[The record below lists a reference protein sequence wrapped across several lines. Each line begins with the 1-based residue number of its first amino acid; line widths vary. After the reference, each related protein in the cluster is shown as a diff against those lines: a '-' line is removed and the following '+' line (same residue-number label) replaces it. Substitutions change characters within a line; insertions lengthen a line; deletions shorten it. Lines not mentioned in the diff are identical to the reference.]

1 MMATRIILT
10 ALALVARATAQSSTP
25 VVAGLGLSAEPAAP
39 VEAALSEEKGAG
51 WWGDAP
57 AVGEAT
63 ETATSALAR
72 MNALLRRQLDEG
84 DAVVFSYDTE
94 GPSTMPTPLPTPIPT
109 TLETDPCPE
118 GTFSYEL
125 ALYDY
130 QGDGWEG
137 AEYVLSQFE
146 GFNPDPEEVARGTLA
161 SGSEQIESFCLEDGT
176 YSVEFGGGSDDAE
189 TGIQWLPDDKQKI
202 TSCRGPCTDYF
213 MMVGGL
219 VLEPT
224 APPTPINFNK
234 PTSFDASQTTWLLTS
249 VDVGG
254 VSENAFTP
262 DETASNVISNA
273 INDVWLTPDGDNRL
287 ENGPEDVLDS
297 TVTILERRRKLLQ
310 NDKRAQI
317 DLTVLMDTCAQ
328 AGFTSNDECLASFV
342 TAIDESAAS
351 GQLAER
357 LNYWAAFFGLP
368 GFPDITVDGV
378 VPDTPEW
385 VFAPTPAPTS
395 AGGPSPAP
403 TPTDDLPPTVPGA
416 PTPAPTARP
425 TSSSKKKKKKQGL
438 SSGELIATIVC
449 CILAV
454 LICLLCCLY
463 FKQRE
468 RKATERKD
476 SWDIS
481 TMFTDEQNLPAE
493 GDPPAAIEGD
503 PDAGVVAL
511 ADDADDAAGAAAA
524 VAEEPQALQK
534 ITQAAEL

>member
-1 MMATRIILT
+1 MAPKI
-10 ALALVARATAQSSTP
+10 LALCGLLGVASALSSPSANAAGGRGLTVDAVPP
-25 VVAGLGLSAEPAAP
+25 VPSGLTDTESQGASWWGAAELSADSADT
-39 VEAALSEEKGAG
+39 G
-51 WWGDAP
+51 
-57 AVGEAT
+57 

-72 MNALLRRQLDEG
+72 MNALLRRQIDEG
-84 DAVVFSYDTE
+84 DAVQFSYDTE
-94 GPSTMPTPLPTPIPT
+94 NPSTMPTPLPT
-109 TLETDPCPE
+109 TLETNPCPE
-118 GTFSYEL
+118 GTFAYEL

-146 GFNPDPEEVARGTLA
+146 GFNPDPEEVARGTLE
-161 SGSEQIESFCLEDGT
+161 SGSEQIEDFCLEDGT

-224 APPTPINFNK
+224 APPTPVNFNK
-234 PTSFDASQTTWLLTS
+234 PTSFDASQATWLLTS
-249 VDVGG
+249 VAVSG
-254 VSENAFTP
+254 VSEDAFQP
-262 DETASNVISNA
+262 PETAQTVIGQA
-273 INDVWLTPDGDNRL
+273 VNDVWEVDNQRMA
-287 ENGPEDVLDS
+287 NGADDVID
-297 TVTILERRRKLLQ
+297 TVVTIDSSRRKLLQ
-310 NDKRAQI
+310 NNVRAQL
-317 DLTVLMDTCAQ
+317 DLTVLMNTCAK

-342 TAIDESAAS
+342 KGLDNSTAS
-351 GQLAER
+351 GFFAER
-357 LNYWAAFFGLP
+357 LNYWAAFYGLP
-368 GFPDITVDGV
+368 GFPDLVVDGV

-385 VFAPTPAPTS
+385 VFAPTPAPT
-395 AGGPSPAP
+395 GGVPTPSPTPVPTVSPAP
-403 TPTDDLPPTVPGA
+403 TATMA
-416 PTPAPTARP
+416 PTRE
-425 TSSSKKKKKKQGL
+425 SVSSKKKKKNQGL

-449 CILAV
+449 CILAC

-493 GDPPAAIEGD
+493 GDPPAAIEAD
-503 PDAGVVAL
+503 PDAGAVAL
-511 ADDADDAAGAAAA
+511 ADDADDAAAAA
-524 VAEEPQALQK
+524 VAAAEEPQALQK